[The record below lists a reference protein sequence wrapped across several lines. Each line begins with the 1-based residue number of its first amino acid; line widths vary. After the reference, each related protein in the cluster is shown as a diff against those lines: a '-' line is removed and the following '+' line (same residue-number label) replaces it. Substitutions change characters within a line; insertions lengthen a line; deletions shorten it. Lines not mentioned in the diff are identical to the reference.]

1 MGDWKTR
8 LELKIDN
15 DVITPVD
22 SFNPTFT
29 TTWTPVHSL
38 EASNV
43 GAIVHPTTA
52 TFTLTVKAMGPSGVA
67 TLTKAALEGKKFQL
81 QLAES
86 SGTDWTFKK
95 LLFRDCLITSIS
107 PSNTTPDGA
116 PVATVNGIILGFGA
130 DSDIEVS

>member
-1 MGDWKTR
+1 MGDWNTR
-8 LELKIDN
+8 LELKIGN

-38 EASNV
+38 EADNV
-43 GAIVHPTTA
+43 GAIVHPATA
-52 TFTLTVKAMGPSGVA
+52 TFTLTVKAIGSSVA
-67 TLTKAALEGKKFQL
+67 TLTKAALDGTKFQL

-107 PSNTTPDGA
+107 PSSTTPDGA

-130 DSDIEVS
+130 DSDIELP